1 MPDSEQS
8 KYYLAI
14 ATDDADLQ
22 AHVPVLLFSDPDW
35 LTTLADLVESKVM
48 HG

>member
-1 MPDSEQS
+1 MLAVEELVRELGQS
-8 KYYLAI
+8 
-14 ATDDADLQ
+14 
-22 AHVPVLLFSDPDW
+22 HVPVLLFSNPDW